1 MPFSSPAAAAA
12 GTDTGR
18 YAAIQQF
25 YARQMQLLDS
35 GDADA
40 WADTFTEDGVFA
52 ANAHPEPTRGRENI
66 RAAAAEAKA
75 LHAKQGLQVRHWLG
89 MLDVTD
95 REDGTVLVRSYAL
108 IINTPRG
115 GQAAVHLST
124 TCEDVLVPTEDGGWL
139 VSRRDVVRD
148 DLR

>member
-1 MPFSSPAAAAA
+1 MPFTSPVAAA

-18 YAAIQQF
+18 YAGIQHF
-25 YARQMQLLDS
+25 YARQMHLLDS
-35 GDADA
+35 GQADA
-40 WADTFTEDGVFA
+40 WAETFTEDGVFA

-66 RAAAAEAKA
+66 RAAASKAKA
-75 LHAKQGLQVRHWLG
+75 QHAEEGLQVRHWLG

-95 REDGTVLVRSYAL
+95 REDGSVLVRSYAL

-115 GQAAVHLST
+115 GQSQVHLST
-124 TCEDVLVPTEDGGWL
+124 TCEDVLVPDSDGGWL
-139 VSRRDVVRD
+139 VSTRQVVRD